1 MYDKVCSNCNYKL
14 SYYYRT
20 GMLGCPK
27 CYEAFDKE
35 ISQWVKKYQGGVV
48 HKGNR
53 PFIGVEKELLD
64 EYKRL
69 LAEKELAVMEGRFSD
84 VKKISTNLF
93 DLAEEL
99 KKKGL
104 I

>member
-14 SYYYRT
+14 STYYNT

-27 CYEAFDKE
+27 CYQAFERE
-35 ISQWVKKYQGGVV
+35 ILSSINKIQAGSEHVGKRPSGGLD
-48 HKGNR
+48 
-53 PFIGVEKELLD
+53 KELLL

-69 LAEKELAVMEGRFSD
+69 LAEKELAVMEGRFAD
-84 VKKISTNLF
+84 VKEISSSLF
-93 DLAEEL
+93 ELAEEL

>member
-14 SYYYRT
+14 SYFYRT

-27 CYEAFDKE
+27 CYEAFEKE
-35 ISQWVKKYQGGVV
+35 ITESIKNYQGGVV
-48 HKGNR
+48 HKGKR
-53 PFIGVEKELLD
+53 PSLGVDKELLD

-69 LAEKELAVMEGRFSD
+69 LSEKELAVMEGRFSD
-84 VKKISTNLF
+84 VKEISLSLF

>member
-1 MYDKVCSNCNYKL
+1 MYEKVCSNCNYKL
-14 SYYYRT
+14 SYFYKT

-27 CYEAFDKE
+27 CYETFEGE
-35 ISQWVKKYQGGVV
+35 IIEAIKNLQGGVKHV
-48 HKGNR
+48 GKR
-53 PFIGVEKELLD
+53 PSSGVDKELLL

-69 LAEKELAVMEGRFSD
+69 LAEKELAVMEGRFAD
-84 VKKISTNLF
+84 VKEISSSLF
-93 DLAEEL
+93 ELAEEL